1 MSLNVRK
8 RVNTGQSVRLPTSD
22 AAESLANSRPSSPGS
37 APSTLAGS
45 LRSYWESR
53 RGPRRTPADIL
64 RNIRRLGTR
73 APTRASYTGSKPP
86 FLKSSAVVNA
96 SVLRLVTLIVRDF
109 VQEWYEKIT
118 DDKEFTTQVAGQLS
132 QVTNEIEKR
141 CRKVDW
147 VRFLLFE
154 LPEIVH
160 LHVRDAQQCF
170 ARLGTVYVGRETSI
184 ESMFQSMQ
192 PHVALN
198 QAADSELL
206 YLRHLS
212 HELLRVF
219 MPPEAQ
225 SDEVVHHLLRE
236 ILACAVLRNVVDAL
250 ADPSTL
256 NEGIIQAVGKHSKKE
271 YFSKADM
278 SRYITQ
284 PMRIDDDNGGET
296 GSGDTNTLPFSDQH
310 GASAGITVETM
321 LREAQ
326 TMSISGQSGSGAD
339 VAPPHDKR
347 GLTDVQAAEDIPVLD
362 RATNTDRRPSNA
374 TQNLTDSTEARRMST
389 MSENAG
395 GIDTRDGSNTTA
407 SGGVTERLS
416 SQLSFASRW
425 LISDLFSQARWRGWK
440 NNTLRGLVY
449 LHLIITQ
456 AFSRMFTMFSEYTF
470 SLNQLWYPEAGHE
483 SSYRGAIEPILGLV
497 NAILLL
503 DRYNEWVWVQFIF
516 YIFPLINALAGVA
529 IDRTL
534 VKVVRFLISE
544 HQIAM
549 YLEILA
555 NNLWKPENDGKFR
568 SGNRPYKT
576 LEQQKMLK
584 DDAEELVAELLPYVA
599 TKFFY
604 GLSEQE
610 RVLAAQRILEPFE
623 NRQLNKHLV
632 YNVIDAIVG
641 KIAPELK
648 EPKEPKQQQPREPQQ
663 PAQQVQ

>member
-1 MSLNVRK
+1 RA
-8 RVNTGQSVRLPTSD
+8 NTGLSVRPPASD

-37 APSTLAGS
+37 APSTLAES

-53 RGPRRTPADIL
+53 RGPRRTPADLL
-64 RNIRRLGTR
+64 RNIHRIGSR
-73 APTRASYTGSKPP
+73 APTRASYAGSKPQ
-86 FLKSSAVVNA
+86 FIKSSAIVNA
-96 SVLRLVTLIVRDF
+96 SVQRLVTLIIRDF
-109 VQEWYEKIT
+109 VEEWYEKVT
-118 DDKEFTTQVAGQLS
+118 DDKEFTAQVAGQLS

-147 VRFLLFE
+147 VQFVLFE

-184 ESMFQSMQ
+184 EAMLQSMQ
-192 PHVALN
+192 PHVALT
-198 QAADSELL
+198 QAADSELV

-256 NEGIIQAVGKHSKKE
+256 NEGIIQAVGKYSRKE

-278 SRYITQ
+278 SRYVTQ
-284 PMRIDDDNGGET
+284 PMRIDDED
-296 GSGDTNTLPFSDQH
+296 GSRVDSGSSKPSASADQH
-310 GASAGITVETM
+310 TNSASVTVETM

-326 TMSISGQSGSGAD
+326 TMPLSGQQESNDKAKQ
-339 VAPPHDKR
+339 AHDKHEP
-347 GLTDVQAAEDIPVLD
+347 AAKNTPVLD
-362 RATNTDRRPSNA
+362 SVTNSDRRPSYASHGA
-374 TQNLTDSTEARRMST
+374 TNEATVRRLSAAT
-389 MSENAG
+389 SKGASGAGFGDG
-395 GIDTRDGSNTTA
+395 GIQDGAEAGSA
-407 SGGVTERLS
+407 SSSVTERLS

-440 NNTLRGLVY
+440 NNTMRGLVY

-456 AFSRMFTMFSEYTF
+456 AFSRIFTVFSEYTF
-470 SLNQLWYPEAGHE
+470 SLNQLWYPETGYE
-483 SSYRGAIEPILGLV
+483 STYRGAIEPILGLV
-497 NAILLL
+497 NAVLLL
-503 DRYNEWVWVQFIF
+503 DRYSEWVWVQFMF

-544 HQIAM
+544 HQVAM
-549 YLEILA
+549 YLRILC
-555 NNLWKPENDGKFR
+555 NSLWKPENGGKFKT
-568 SGNRPYKT
+568 GNRPYKT

-584 DDAEELVAELLPYVA
+584 SDAEELVAELLPYVA

-604 GLSEQE
+604 GLSEHE
-610 RVLAAQRILEPFE
+610 RALAAQRILEPFE

-632 YNVIDAIVG
+632 YNVLDAIVG

-648 EPKEPKQQQPREPQQ
+648 EPKEPKQPREPQQ
-663 PAQQVQ
+663 PAQ